1 LFEHYGVLPTLIWAG
16 TFVMVITT
24 DLLMGVLVGMGLSLL
39 ELIPHLRKLK
49 LDIHHHETNSPHNEL
64 ELTGSAT
71 FVQLPRLSKAL
82 ESLPAEGPVRLTL
95 ARLSHIDHT
104 CAEMIKDWLARH
116 RAAGRD
122 VSIDPAGAARHQ
134 GLAAAH

>member
-1 LFEHYGVLPTLIWAG
+1 MPTLVWAG
-16 TFVMVITT
+16 TFVTVITV
-24 DLLMGVLVGMGLSLL
+24 DLLMGVLVGLALSAL

-49 LDIHHHETNSPHNEL
+49 LDIHHHPATTRPSEL
-64 ELTGSAT
+64 ELSGSAT

-116 RAAGRD
+116 RAAGRE
-122 VSIDPAGAARHQ
+122 VSIDADGALRHHA
-134 GLAAAH
+134 LAAAH